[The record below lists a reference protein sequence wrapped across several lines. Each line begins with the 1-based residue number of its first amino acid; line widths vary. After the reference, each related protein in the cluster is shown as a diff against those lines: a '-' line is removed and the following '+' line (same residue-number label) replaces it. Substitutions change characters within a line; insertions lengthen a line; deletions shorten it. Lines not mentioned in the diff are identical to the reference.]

1 MQVPQEAL
9 KIANPTHNWLRE
21 IEVAFVPGNAP
32 ISSAIEELADGLL
45 DKFKDLGHR
54 VVEKPADSTD
64 VILTTAQYGESIP
77 WRKAFLFM
85 ARRQFGLK
93 ESPVIYT
100 MIHMTEKEF
109 QEKLE
114 HFRVALAKNPRDIK
128 DFTFEGL
135 SPESHR
141 VLIEQGTRGGPI
153 MALLRL
159 LQAQAKSIRIL
170 LTVGDEH
177 PERVYHFDLVGA
189 FPASVNASAE
199 AFYTDI
205 ALRMV
210 TTESTHE
217 ITNHQVMGPKV
228 TAEEWQAM
236 TTPEAMRRA
245 GQELGKRNFFTEM
258 VRIEDLVA
266 VPAVNDSVASQ
277 YSEGCFGTWDPR
289 VEGLVATITGS
300 ARPVDKGNITDD
312 DLALI
317 VGIRPDGA
325 GAQVRHVDGKRN
337 DKPSSEAVEMMD
349 LDAPLPWIEHKSGAV
364 NTQVPVVRSK
374 LHGHRGVKAF
384 NPDLVEYL
392 PLDPPYYHYLVSCA
406 TEAQAKGIKA
416 AYSRAQTLLN
426 AADPRKIAFTILPGH
441 GVVMA
446 EKWQDGKVPFQVLWE
461 AMDSGDLEID
471 PHVPQGSMDYEKGPD
486 GRMHLREEQVPM

>member
-1 MQVPQEAL
+1 MEIPQEAL
-9 KIANPTHNWLRE
+9 KVANPVHSWLRQ
-21 IEVAFVPGNAP
+21 IEVTFVPGDVP
-32 ISSAIEELADGLL
+32 VSSAIEELADGLL
-45 DKFKDLGHR
+45 DKFKQLGHN
-54 VVEKPADSTD
+54 VVDTPTDNTD
-64 VILTTAQYGESIP
+64 VILTTAKYGEPIP
-77 WRKAFLFM
+77 WRKAFMFM

-100 MIHMTEKEF
+100 MIHMTEQEFKE
-109 QEKLE
+109 KID
-114 HFRVALAKNPRDIK
+114 HFTAALAKQPLDPK
-128 DFTFEGL
+128 DFEFEGL
-135 SPESHR
+135 SPESPR
-141 VLIEQGTRGGPI
+141 VLMEQGLRGGPI
-153 MALLRL
+153 MSLLRL
-159 LQAQAKSIRIL
+159 LQAQAKSIRVL

-189 FPASVNASAE
+189 FPASVNSSAE

-217 ITNHQVMGPKV
+217 ITNHQVLEPMV

-236 TTPEAMRRA
+236 STPEAMRRA

-266 VPAVNDSVASQ
+266 VPAVNDSIASQ
-277 YSEGCFGTWDPR
+277 YSEGCFGTWDPK
-289 VEGLVATITGS
+289 VQGLVATITGS

-317 VGIRPDGA
+317 VGVRPDGA
-325 GAQVRHVDGKRN
+325 GAQVRHVGGKRN

-349 LDAPLPWIEHKSGAV
+349 LDGPLPWIEIQSGEIKAE
-364 NTQVPVVRSK
+364 VPVARSK

-384 NPDLVEYL
+384 NPDLVEYV
-392 PLDPPYYHYLVSCA
+392 PLDAPYYHYLVSCA
-406 TEAQAKGIKA
+406 TEAQAKGIKGA
-416 AYSRAQTLLN
+416 FSRSEILLN
-426 AADPRKIAFTILPGH
+426 PSDPRKIAFTVLPGH
-441 GVVMA
+441 GLVMI
-446 EKWQDGKVPFQVLWE
+446 EKWEEGKLPFQLFWD

-471 PHVPQGSMDYEKGPD
+471 PHVPQGKMSYEPGPD
-486 GRMHLREEQVPM
+486 GRLHLNEEKVPM

>member
-9 KIANPTHNWLRE
+9 KVANPTHTWLRE

-45 DKFKDLGHR
+45 EKFKELGHR

-64 VILTTAQYGESIP
+64 VILTTAKYGESIP

-100 MIHMTEKEF
+100 MIHMTEAEF

-114 HFRVALAKNPRDIK
+114 HFRKALAKNPRDIK

-189 FPASVNASAE
+189 FPASVNTSAE
-199 AFYTDI
+199 GFYTDI

-217 ITNHQVMGPKV
+217 ITNHQVMEPKV
-228 TAEEWQAM
+228 TAAEWQAM

-245 GQELGKRNFFTEM
+245 GQELGNRNFFTEM

-317 VGIRPDGA
+317 VGVRPDGA
-325 GAQVRHVDGKRN
+325 GAQVRHVEGKRN

-349 LDAPLPWIEHKSGAV
+349 LDGPLPWIDLKSGAV

-384 NPDLVEYL
+384 NPDLVEYV

-416 AYSRAQTLLN
+416 AFSRAQCLLN
-426 AADPRKIAFTILPGH
+426 TADPRKIAFTVLPGH

-446 EKWQDGKVPFQVLWE
+446 EKWQEGKVPFQVLWD

-471 PHVPQGSMDYEKGPD
+471 PHVPQGRMSYEKEAD
-486 GRMHLREEQVPM
+486 GRMHLREEKMPM